1 MCRSWLVLS
10 VWFVCVVW
18 LVVDWDFVGDCV
30 CDFLDAD
37 DVYVCVI

>member
-1 MCRSWLVLS
+1 VPLMVG
-10 VWFVCVVW
+10 VGGWFVCVVW